1 MQNGSIESFA
11 YLKSL
16 NATMLFKMYAKWQK
30 IWSVSFDM
38 TLGGCSHATHWHRDG
53 EAARA
58 KQQNMIVVRGTGFT
72 LLAISIFLPYFLRSV
87 PRVKFV

>member
-1 MQNGSIESFA
+1 MTNSMQNGSIESFA

-38 TLGGCSHATHWHRDG
+38 TLGGCSHATH
-53 EAARA
+53 
-58 KQQNMIVVRGTGFT
+58 
-72 LLAISIFLPYFLRSV
+72 
-87 PRVKFV
+87 